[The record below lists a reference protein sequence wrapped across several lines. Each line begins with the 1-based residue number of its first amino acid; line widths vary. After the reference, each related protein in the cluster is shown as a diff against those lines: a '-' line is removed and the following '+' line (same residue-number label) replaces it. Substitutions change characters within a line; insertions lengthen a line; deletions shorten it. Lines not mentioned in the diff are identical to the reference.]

1 MRCVFEKIYE
11 HSTENA
17 RNENGGKNMNLSR
30 IAVKKVSAVILTIA
44 MVSGL
49 AACTG
54 NTTTDTTT
62 PAAATTTKATE
73 AATTAAPAETTA
85 ATAEAAASLI
95 LWGSEDD
102 QVMLKEMAATFVGE
116 HPTYAVEVRVTGADK
131 AKDAA
136 MADLD
141 VAADVFQIP
150 HDQLGALA
158 EAGAVYPNTLYAD
171 AISAN
176 DSPAAI
182 TAATY
187 GGTIYGYPNA
197 IETYFLYY
205 DKSVFT
211 EADVA
216 SLDKM
221 LEVASAAD
229 KTVGFDMGNNYFTAS
244 FWFANGCT
252 LFGADGTDVAGSTFS
267 SPEGLAVAEYIATLK
282 GAGLQ
287 NIADGDATTAFA
299 SGLAAQITGSWK
311 AGDYKTALGDNY
323 GVAKLPTINVGGAEK
338 QMVSFSGV
346 KLYVVKSS
354 TVYPEAAMQLADF
367 LSNEA
372 NQLKAFNDRQN
383 LPINMV
389 AAADPAV
396 TADPTV
402 AAQVAQSA
410 FSIPMPSIPQMTN
423 FWSDSSMAVTKE
435 IFEGTATDFQ
445 ATLDAWKTLL
455 ETDVVA

>member
-1 MRCVFEKIYE
+1 MK
-11 HSTENA
+11 
-17 RNENGGKNMNLSR
+17 LSKTV
-30 IAVKKVSAVILTIA
+30 VKKASAVILSIA

-49 AACTG
+49 AACAG
-54 NTTTDTTT
+54 KTTTDTTT
-62 PAAATTTKATE
+62 ATPAATTKATA

-85 ATAEAAASLI
+85 AAAEAAASLV

-102 QVMLKEMAATFVGE
+102 QVMLKEMAASFVGE
-116 HPTYAVEVRVTGADK
+116 HPTYTVEVRVTGADK

-171 AISAN
+171 EISAN
-176 DSPAAI
+176 DSPAAL

-282 GAGLQ
+282 AAGLQ

-299 SGLAAQITGSWK
+299 SGLAAQVTGSWK

-323 GVAKLPTINVGGAEK
+323 GVAKLPTVNIGGAEK
-338 QMVSFSGV
+338 QIVSFSGV

-354 TVYPEAAMQLADF
+354 TVYPEAAMQLAEY
-367 LSNEA
+367 LSNET

-435 IFEGTATDFQ
+435 IYEGTATDFQ

>member
-1 MRCVFEKIYE
+1 
-11 HSTENA
+11 
-17 RNENGGKNMNLSR
+17 MNLSR
-30 IAVKKVSAVILTIA
+30 MAVKKVSAVILTIA

-49 AACTG
+49 AACAG
-54 NTTTDTTT
+54 KTTTDTTT
-62 PAAATTTKATE
+62 AANAATTKATE

-171 AISAN
+171 VISAN
-176 DSPAAI
+176 DSPAAL

-282 GAGLQ
+282 DAGLQ

-323 GVAKLPTINVGGAEK
+323 GVAKLPTVNVGGAEK

>member
-1 MRCVFEKIYE
+1 MK
-11 HSTENA
+11 
-17 RNENGGKNMNLSR
+17 LSKTV
-30 IAVKKVSAVILTIA
+30 VKKVSAVILTIA

-49 AACTG
+49 AACAG
-54 NTTTDTTT
+54 KTTTDTTT
-62 PAAATTTKATE
+62 AAPAATTKATA

-85 ATAEAAASLI
+85 AAAETAAALV

-102 QVMLKEMAATFVGE
+102 QVMLKEMAASFVGE
-116 HPTYAVEVRVTGADK
+116 HPTYTVEVRVTGADK

-171 AISAN
+171 EISAN
-176 DSPAAI
+176 DSPAAL

-267 SPEGLAVAEYIATLK
+267 SPEGLAAAEYIATLK
-282 GAGLQ
+282 AAGLQ

-299 SGLAAQITGSWK
+299 SGLAAQVTGSWK

-323 GVAKLPTINVGGAEK
+323 GVAKLPTVNVGGAEK

-354 TVYPEAAMQLADF
+354 TVYPEAAMQLAAF
-367 LSNEA
+367 LSSET

-435 IFEGTATDFQ
+435 IYEGTATDFQ

>member
-1 MRCVFEKIYE
+1 MILSKI
-11 HSTENA
+11 A
-17 RNENGGKNMNLSR
+17 L
-30 IAVKKVSAVILTIA
+30 KKVSVVILTLA

-49 AACTG
+49 AACAG

-62 PAAATTTKATE
+62 AATAATTKATE
-73 AATTAAPAETTA
+73 AETTTAAPAETTA
-85 ATAEAAASLI
+85 AAAEAAASLV

-176 DSPAAI
+176 DSPAAL

-187 GGTIYGYPNA
+187 DGTIYGYPNA

-221 LEVASAAD
+221 LEVATAAD

-282 GAGLQ
+282 DAGLQ

-299 SGLAAQITGSWK
+299 SGLAAQVTGSWK

-354 TVYPEAAMQLADF
+354 TQYPEAAMQLADF

-435 IFEGTATDFQ
+435 IYEGTATDFQ

>member
-1 MRCVFEKIYE
+1 MK
-11 HSTENA
+11 
-17 RNENGGKNMNLSR
+17 LSKTV
-30 IAVKKVSAVILTIA
+30 VKKVSAVILTIA

-49 AACTG
+49 AACAG
-54 NTTTDTTT
+54 KTTTETTT
-62 PAAATTTKATE
+62 AAPAVTTKATA

-85 ATAEAAASLI
+85 AAAEAAAALV

-102 QVMLKEMAATFVGE
+102 QVMLKEMAASFVGE
-116 HPTYAVEVRVTGADK
+116 HPAYTVEVRVTGADK

-171 AISAN
+171 EISAN
-176 DSPAAI
+176 DSPAAL

-211 EADVA
+211 EADVT

-282 GAGLQ
+282 DAGLQ

-299 SGLAAQITGSWK
+299 SGLAAQVTGSWK

-323 GVAKLPTINVGGAEK
+323 GVAKLPTVNVGGAEK

-354 TVYPEAAMQLADF
+354 TQYPEAAMQLAAF
-367 LSNEA
+367 LSSET

-435 IFEGTATDFQ
+435 IYEGTATDFQ

>member
-1 MRCVFEKIYE
+1 MAAKKI
-11 HSTENA
+11 
-17 RNENGGKNMNLSR
+17 
-30 IAVKKVSAVILTIA
+30 SAVILSIA

-49 AACTG
+49 TACAG
-54 NTTTDTTT
+54 AKTTDATTKSADT
-62 PAAATTTKATE
+62 ATSSAAAATAAEATS
-73 AATTAAPAETTA
+73 AAAET
-85 ATAEAAASLI
+85 AASLV

-102 QVMLKEMAATFVGE
+102 QVMLKEMAASFVAE

-171 AISAN
+171 EITAN
-176 DSPAAI
+176 DSPAAL

-187 GGTIYGYPNA
+187 GGTVYGYPNA

-216 SLDKM
+216 SLDTM
-221 LEVASAAD
+221 LTVATKAG
-229 KTVGFDMGNNYFTAS
+229 KTVGFDMGNNYFTAA
-244 FWFANGCT
+244 FWFANGCK
-252 LFGADGTDVAGSTFS
+252 LFGADGTDLSGSTFS
-267 SPEGLAVAEYIATLK
+267 SPEGLAVAQYIATLK
-282 GAGLQ
+282 SAGIQ
-287 NIADGDATTAFA
+287 NIADGDATTAFS
-299 SGLAAQITGSWK
+299 SGLAAQVTGSWK

-323 GVAKLPTINVGGAEK
+323 GVAKLPTINIGGTDK
-338 QMVSFSGV
+338 QMISFSGV
-346 KLYVVKSS
+346 KLYVVKSN
-354 TVYPEAAMQLADF
+354 TDYPEAAMQLAQY
-367 LSNEA
+367 LSSEA
-372 NQLKAFNDRQN
+372 SQLKAFTDRQN
-383 LPINMV
+383 LPVNMA
-389 AAADPAV
+389 AAADPSV
-396 TADPTV
+396 TVDPTV

-435 IFEGTATDFQ
+435 IFLGTKTDFQ

>member
-1 MRCVFEKIYE
+1 MK
-11 HSTENA
+11 
-17 RNENGGKNMNLSR
+17 LSKTV
-30 IAVKKVSAVILTIA
+30 VKKVSAVILSIA

-49 AACTG
+49 AACAG
-54 NTTTDTTT
+54 KTTTDTTT
-62 PAAATTTKATE
+62 AAPAATTKATA

-85 ATAEAAASLI
+85 AAAAEAAAALV

-102 QVMLKEMAATFVGE
+102 QVMLKEMAASFVGE
-116 HPTYAVEVRVTGADK
+116 HPTYTVEVRVTGADK

-171 AISAN
+171 EISAN
-176 DSPAAI
+176 DSPAAL

-282 GAGLQ
+282 DAGLQ

-299 SGLAAQITGSWK
+299 SGLAAQVTGSWK

-323 GVAKLPTINVGGAEK
+323 GVAKLPTVNIGGAEK

-354 TVYPEAAMQLADF
+354 TVYPEAAMQLAAF
-367 LSNEA
+367 LSSET

-435 IFEGTATDFQ
+435 IYEGTATDFQ